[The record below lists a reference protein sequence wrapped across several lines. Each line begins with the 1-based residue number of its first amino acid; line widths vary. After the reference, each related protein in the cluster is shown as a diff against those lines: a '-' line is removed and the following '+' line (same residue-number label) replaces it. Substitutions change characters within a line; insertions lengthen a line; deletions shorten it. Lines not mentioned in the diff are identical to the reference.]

1 MVSHIVRV
9 VSIDAH
15 TARKTQPREENK
27 TKFCHPTRLRIPSPE
42 IVTIIFVFI
51 ACILWLVVGTFVPHR
66 INHTK
71 QEKNTD
77 KYFTIMNL
85 YGFFLS
91 FLAGRHTSVANA
103 CSRHCSRSVRTL
115 CSLQD
120 ARMHKMCAHLVKPKS
135 KCH

>member
-15 TARKTQPREENK
+15 TARKIQPRDKKNR
-27 TKFCHPTRLRIPSPE
+27 KFCHPTRLRIPSPE

-51 ACILWLVVGTFVPHR
+51 PCILWLVVGTSVPHR

-85 YGFFLS
+85 YGFF
-91 FLAGRHTSVANA
+91 
-103 CSRHCSRSVRTL
+103 SRSLPVGKHL
-115 CSLQD
+115 LL
-120 ARMHKMCAHLVKPKS
+120 MHVHAIVAKCAHIMQLARRLDA
-135 KCH
+135 